1 MRFIGDFHIHSHFSI
16 ATSKNLVPEQ
26 LEYWAKLKG
35 INVVGTGDFTHPAWL
50 EELKD
55 KLKPAE
61 PGLYALKDE
70 LGVQPVAGITPPEAE
85 VRFMLTAEIST
96 IYKKDGKVRKVH
108 NLIFAPDFQTVEKI
122 QGRLSKIGNIT
133 SDGRPILGFDS
144 RDLLELVLECSD
156 RCFFVP
162 SHIWTPWFSALGAKS
177 GFDSIDACYGDLS
190 EHIFAIETGLS
201 SDPPMNWLCSFLD
214 RFTIIS
220 NSDAHSPE
228 KLGREANLFDTALD
242 YDSIIGAL
250 KDGGEGFRGTV
261 EFFPQE
267 GKYHYDGHRKCGVR
281 LNPLESLRSDGLCPE
296 CGKKLTIGV
305 LSRVAQLA
313 DRDDPR
319 DRQNRHP
326 FHSLIPL
333 KELLS
338 EINGAG
344 VQSKKVKRSYDEI
357 VGKCGSELGLLIDC
371 PVDEIR
377 SLGGELVAEG
387 IDRMRSGRVHI
398 EEGYDGEYGRI
409 RVFGDREI
417 GSFGQEASLFTL
429 EAGASAHVTD
439 DASDVAQE
447 ASRGRSMPPQQ
458 GGWDFFDFDI
468 HAYRKLRGV
477 LTQAG
482 HDGPSLF
489 TPVLTLPNLLA
500 ELNPEQQKAAMHAR
514 GPALVLAG
522 PGTGKTRVLTG
533 RAACLIHE
541 GVDADAIIA
550 VTFSNRAAGE
560 MRKRIAGIVTG
571 EVSERNLHIS
581 TFHAFGLDIL
591 KGNPASFGRTEG
603 FAILDEK
610 DRGQIIAQI
619 ADVDQGEGDTIRTAI
634 SREKR
639 RCGEQNERPDQ
650 ELRKILHSYEE
661 TLIQHNAFDLDD
673 LICKPVSLFR
683 ESRDVLRDY
692 RARYRYMLID
702 EYQDI
707 NQAQYELVRL
717 LMPGPEANL
726 FAIGDPDQA
735 IYGFRGADVGF
746 IHRFLDD
753 YPGAAVYSLKRSYRC
768 SSFILKASQGMM
780 GRSEGKPGFLEGLSS
795 GIRVKITQ
803 QASDRSEAEFVARTI
818 ERMMGGLR
826 FFSMDSDISEGSA
839 EQDIQSLSDFAVLCR
854 IREQMRPVVE
864 AFENHTI
871 PHQVI
876 GTTPFYR
883 EEPVSSV
890 IDLLKLSVMPANTLL
905 RDRLIQRRVL
915 SINGS
920 LAKRWDGWLVKDAAE
935 SCAAQFFPEERMK
948 NDRPFQR
955 LFDLCGEF
963 GTDMYA
969 FLQYIDLGAGTD
981 AYRKGLEQATL
992 MTIHA
997 AKGLEFPCVFIIGCE
1012 DGVIPYTLFAK
1023 RQADVDEERRLL
1035 YVGMTRAQKYL
1046 ILSHVRKRFMFGKA
1060 YNLGRSRFL
1069 DTIEEELL
1077 DFSQA
1082 EYTLKH
1088 RKPDNQLELF

>member
-1 MRFIGDFHIHSHFSI
+1 MRFIGDFHVHSHFSI

-35 INVVGTGDFTHPAWL
+35 ITVVGTGDFTHPGWL
-50 EELKD
+50 EELKE

-61 PGLYALKDE
+61 PGLYALKE
-70 LGVQPVAGITPPEAE
+70 GLGLQPVTPPEAE

-228 KLGREANLFDTALD
+228 RLGREANLFDTALD
-242 YDSIIGAL
+242 YDSITGAL

-281 LNPLESLRSDGLCPE
+281 LNPLESLRKGGLCPE

-338 EINGAG
+338 EINGTG
-344 VQSKKVKRSYDEI
+344 VQSKKVRRSYDEI
-357 VGKCGSELGLLIDC
+357 VGKCGTELGLLIDC

-377 SLGGELVAEG
+377 SLVGELVAEG

-409 RVFGDREI
+409 RVFGDGEI
-417 GSFGQEASLFTL
+417 GPYRQETSLFAMQ
-429 EAGASAHVTD
+429 AGSPEKTTVGT
-439 DASDVAQE
+439 SDVAQE
-447 ASRGRSMPPQQ
+447 DSRGRSMPPRQ
-458 GGWDFFDFDI
+458 GGCDFFDFDI
-468 HAYRKLRGV
+468 LAYRELRGS
-477 LTQAG
+477 LMQAG

-489 TPVLTLPNLLA
+489 TPVRTLPNLLA
-500 ELNPEQQKAAMHAR
+500 ELNPEQQRAVMHGT
-514 GPALVLAG
+514 GPAQVLAG

-533 RAACLIHE
+533 RAARLIHE
-541 GVDADAIIA
+541 GVDPDSILA
-550 VTFSNRAAGE
+550 VTFSNRAAEE
-560 MRKRIAGIVTG
+560 MRKRIAGMVKG
-571 EVSERNLHIS
+571 EASIRNLHIS

-591 KGNPASFGRTEG
+591 KGHLASFGRTVG

-610 DRGQIIAQI
+610 DSGQIIERM
-619 ADVDQGEGDTIRTAI
+619 ADVDQGDRDRIRAAI

-639 RCGEQNERPDQ
+639 RCGEQHERPDP
-650 ELRKILHSYEE
+650 ELGIILHRYEE
-661 TLIQHNAFDLDD
+661 TLIQHNAFDFDD
-673 LICKPVSLFR
+673 LICKPVSLLR
-683 ESRDVLRDY
+683 EFQDVLQAY
-692 RARYRYMLID
+692 RERYRYVLID

-717 LMPGPEANL
+717 LMPDSEANL

-746 IHRFLDD
+746 INRFLND
-753 YPGAAVYSLKRSYRC
+753 YPEAAVYSLKKSYRC
-768 SSFILKASQGMM
+768 SNFILKASQGMM

-795 GIRVKITQ
+795 GIRVKITE

-839 EQDIQSLSDFAVLCR
+839 EQDIQGLSDFAVLCR
-854 IREQMRPVVE
+854 VREQMRYMVE
-864 AFENHTI
+864 AFANHSI

-890 IDLLKLSVMPANTLL
+890 IDLLKLSVIPASTLL

-915 SINGS
+915 SINES
-920 LAKRWDGWLVKDAAE
+920 LANRWDGWLVKDAAE
-935 SCAAQFFPEERMK
+935 NCSAQFFHEERSK
-948 NDRPFQR
+948 KDRPFQR

-963 GTDMYA
+963 GKDMHA

-1012 DGVIPYTLFAK
+1012 EGVLPYTLFAK
-1023 RQADVDEERRLL
+1023 RRADVDEERRLL

-1046 ILSHVRKRFMFGKA
+1046 VLSHARKRFMFGKT

-1082 EYTLKH
+1082 EYTQKPG
-1088 RKPDNQLELF
+1088 KPDNQLELF

>member
-16 ATSKNLVPEQ
+16 ATSKNLVPEL

-35 INVVGTGDFTHPAWL
+35 ITVVGTGDFTHPAWL
-50 EELKD
+50 EELKV
-55 KLKPAE
+55 KLKPSE
-61 PGLYALKDE
+61 PGLYVLKE
-70 LGVQPVAGITPPEAE
+70 GLRAQPFTGVTPPAAE

-122 QGRLSKIGNIT
+122 QGRLSNIGNIT

-242 YDSIIGAL
+242 YGSITGAL

-267 GKYHYDGHRKCGVR
+267 GKYHYDGHRKCGIR
-281 LNPLESLRSDGLCPE
+281 LNPLESLRKDGICPE

-313 DRDDPR
+313 DRDEPR

-338 EINGAG
+338 EINRAG
-344 VQSKKVKRSYDEI
+344 VQSKKVRRSYDEI
-357 VGKCGSELGLLIDC
+357 VGKCGSELGFLIDC

-387 IDRMRSGRVHI
+387 IDRMRSGKVHI

-409 RVFGDREI
+409 RVFREDEI

-429 EAGASAHVTD
+429 KEGAPAHSTVGTEG
-439 DASDVAQE
+439 AMREVPL
-447 ASRGRSMPPQQ
+447 GRSMTLQRK
-458 GGWDFFDFDI
+458 GNGFFDFDI
-468 HAYRKLRGV
+468 HEYRKLRSASVEGDE
-477 LTQAG
+477 LPISIPAR
-482 HDGPSLF
+482 
-489 TPVLTLPNLLA
+489 TLPDLVK
-500 ELNPEQQKAAMHAR
+500 ELNPEQQRAAMHAT

-522 PGTGKTRVLTG
+522 PGTGKTRVLTC
-533 RAACLIHE
+533 RAARLIHE
-541 GVDADAIIA
+541 GVDADSILA
-550 VTFSNRAAGE
+550 VTFSNRAAEE
-560 MRKRIAGIVTG
+560 MRKRIAGTVKGVESI
-571 EVSERNLHIS
+571 RNLHIK

-591 KGNPASFGRTEG
+591 KGHLASFDRSVG
-603 FAILDEK
+603 FAIFD
-610 DRGQIIAQI
+610 DNDSCQIIEQI
-619 ADVDQGEGDTIRTAI
+619 TDLDSGDWETIRGAI

-639 RCGEQNERPDQ
+639 RCGEQHEKQDP
-650 ELRKILHSYEE
+650 ELGVILHRYEE
-661 TLIQHNAFDLDD
+661 TLIKHNAFDFDD
-673 LICKPVSLFR
+673 LICKPVSLLR
-683 ESRDVLRDY
+683 EFHHVLQVY
-692 RARYRYMLID
+692 RERYGYVLID

-746 IHRFLDD
+746 INRFLND
-753 YPGAAVYSLKRSYRC
+753 YPGAAVYSLKKSYRC

-780 GRSEGKPGFLEGLSS
+780 GCSEGKPGFLEGFNR
-795 GIRVKITQ
+795 GIKVKITE
-803 QASDRSEAEFVARTI
+803 QASDKSEAEFVARTI

-826 FFSMDSDISEGSA
+826 FFSMDSDISEGSG

-854 IREQMRPVVE
+854 VREQMRPMVK
-864 AFENHTI
+864 AFENHSI

-890 IDLLKLSVMPANTLL
+890 IDLLKFSIMPANTLL
-905 RDRLIQRRVL
+905 RDRLVQRRVL
-915 SINGS
+915 NINES
-920 LAKRWDGWLVKDAAE
+920 LANRWDGWLVKDAAKN
-935 SCAAQFFPEERMK
+935 CAAQFFHEERLK
-948 NDRPFQR
+948 KDRHFQK

-963 GTDMYA
+963 GTDMHA
-969 FLQYIDLGAGTD
+969 FFEYVVLGAGTD
-981 AYRKGLEQATL
+981 AYRRGFEQVVL

-1012 DGVIPYTLFAK
+1012 DGVLPYSLFAK
-1023 RQADVDEERRLL
+1023 RRADVEEERRLL

-1046 ILSHVRKRFMFGKA
+1046 ILSHARKKFMFGKSHS
-1060 YNLGRSRFL
+1060 LGRSRFL

-1077 DFSQA
+1077 DFSQGQ
-1082 EYTLKH
+1082 YTQKS

>member
-35 INVVGTGDFTHPAWL
+35 ITVVGTGDFTHPAWL
-50 EELKD
+50 EELKE

-61 PGLYALKDE
+61 PGLYALKDG
-70 LGVQPVAGITPPEAE
+70 LRVQTVTPPAAE
-85 VRFMLTAEIST
+85 VRFLLTAEIST

-122 QGRLSKIGNIT
+122 QGRVSKIGNIT

-162 SHIWTPWFSALGAKS
+162 SHIWTPWFSVLGTKS

-242 YDSIIGAL
+242 YESITGAL
-250 KDGGEGFRGTV
+250 KDVGEGFRGTV

-267 GKYHYDGHRKCGVR
+267 GKYHYDGHRKCDVR
-281 LNPLESLRSDGLCPE
+281 LNPLESLRKDGLCPK

-313 DRDDPR
+313 DRDDPM
-319 DRQNRHP
+319 DRKNRHP

-344 VQSKKVKRSYDEI
+344 VLSKKVRRSYDEI
-357 VGKCGSELGLLIDC
+357 IGKCGSELGLLIDC
-371 PVDEIR
+371 PVDEIK
-377 SLGGELVAEG
+377 SLGGELIAEG

-409 RVFGDREI
+409 RVFGDGEI
-417 GSFGQEASLFTL
+417 GPYGQETSLFSMQ
-429 EAGASAHVTD
+429 AGSSEKATDSAL
-439 DASDVAQE
+439 DVAQQP
-447 ASRGRSMPPQQ
+447 SRGRSMPKLP
-458 GGWDFFDFDI
+458 GGCGFFDFDI
-468 HAYRKLRGV
+468 HAYRELRGS
-477 LTQAG
+477 LMQAG
-482 HDGPSLF
+482 HDGLSLF
-489 TPVLTLPNLLA
+489 TPAQTLPNLLA
-500 ELNPEQQKAAMHAR
+500 ELNPEQQKAAMHGT

-522 PGTGKTRVLTG
+522 PGTGKTKVLTC
-533 RAACLIHE
+533 RIARLIHE
-541 GVDADAIIA
+541 GIDADSILA
-550 VTFSNRAAGE
+550 VTFSNRAAEE
-560 MRKRIAGIVTG
+560 MRTRIAGMMKG
-571 EVSERNLHIS
+571 EATVRNFHIC
-581 TFHAFGLDIL
+581 TFHAFGLDML
-591 KGNPASFGRTEG
+591 KGHLDSFSRTEG
-603 FAILDEK
+603 FTILDEK
-610 DRGQIIAQI
+610 DSGQIISQI
-619 ADVDQGEGDTIRTAI
+619 TDVDPGDGDRIRAAI

-639 RCGEQNERPDQ
+639 RCGEQHERPDP
-650 ELRKILHSYEE
+650 EIGIILHRYEE
-661 TLIQHNAFDLDD
+661 TLIQHNAFDFDD
-673 LICKPVSLFR
+673 LICKPVSLLR
-683 ESRDVLRDY
+683 EFTDVLQAY
-692 RARYRYMLID
+692 RERYRYLLID

-746 IHRFLDD
+746 INRFLND
-753 YPGAAVYSLKRSYRC
+753 YPGAVMYSLKKSYRC
-768 SSFILKASQGMM
+768 SNFILNASQRVM
-780 GRSEGKPGFLEGLSS
+780 GRSEGKPGFLEGLSR
-795 GIRVKITQ
+795 GIRVKITEQ
-803 QASDRSEAEFVARTI
+803 SSDRSEAEFVARTI

-826 FFSMDSDISEGSA
+826 FFSMDSDISEGST

-854 IREQMRPVVE
+854 VREQMRSMVE
-864 AFENHTI
+864 AFENHSI

-883 EEPVSSV
+883 EEPASSV
-890 IDLLKLSVMPANTLL
+890 IDLLKLSVIPDNTLL
-905 RDRLIQRRVL
+905 RDRLVQRRVL
-915 SINGS
+915 SINES
-920 LAKRWDGWLVKDAAE
+920 LAGRWDGWLVKDAAE
-935 SCAAQFFPEERMK
+935 NCAAQFFHEERSK
-948 NDRPFQR
+948 KDRHFQR
-955 LFDLCGEF
+955 LFDLCEEF
-963 GTDMYA
+963 GKDIHA
-969 FLQYIDLGAGTD
+969 FLQYADLGAGTD
-981 AYRKGLEQATL
+981 AYREGLEQATL

-1012 DGVIPYTLFAK
+1012 DGMLPYTLFVK
-1023 RQADVDEERRLL
+1023 RRADVDEERRLL

-1046 ILSHVRKRFMFGKA
+1046 ILSHARKRFMFGKA
-1060 YNLGRSRFL
+1060 YSLKRSRFL
-1069 DTIEEELL
+1069 DAIEEELF
-1077 DFSQA
+1077 DFLQT
-1082 EYTLKH
+1082 EYIS
-1088 RKPDNQLELF
+1088 KPKKSGNQLELF